1 MERRKLAI
9 VSSIVIAAVVGGAG
23 WFSPRPS
30 VTEREKEAATLAA
43 PKAPAHW
50 ATVLE
55 AMGTLEKKLR
65 ELRSLPAT
73 SEER

>member
-9 VSSIVIAAVVGGAG
+9 VSIVLIVAVVGVGV
-23 WFSPRPS
+23 WLPPPK
-30 VTEREKEAATLAA
+30 VTEREKEVEMPAA

-50 ATVLE
+50 ASVLE
-55 AMGTLEKKLR
+55 AMGALEKKLR

-73 SEER
+73 SE

>member
-1 MERRKLAI
+1 MERRKLTI
-9 VSSIVIAAVVGGAG
+9 VSMIVIATVVGVGV
-23 WFSPRPS
+23 WLSPPK
-30 VTEREKEAATLAA
+30 VTEREKEVETLAA

-50 ATVLE
+50 ASVLE
-55 AMGTLEKKLR
+55 AMGELEKKLR

>member
-9 VSSIVIAAVVGGAG
+9 VSSIVIAAVVGVGM
-23 WFSPRPS
+23 WLSPPK
-30 VTEREKEAATLAA
+30 VAEREERVETAAA

-50 ATVLE
+50 ASVLE
-55 AMGTLEKKLR
+55 AMGELEKKLR

-73 SEER
+73 SE

>member
-1 MERRKLAI
+1 MPRRNLGI
-9 VSSIVIAAVVGGAG
+9 VTMIVIAAVVGVGV
-23 WFSPRPS
+23 WLSPPPR
-30 VTEREKEAATLAA
+30 VTQRETKIETPAA

-55 AMGTLEKKLR
+55 AMGELEKKLR

-73 SEER
+73 SE